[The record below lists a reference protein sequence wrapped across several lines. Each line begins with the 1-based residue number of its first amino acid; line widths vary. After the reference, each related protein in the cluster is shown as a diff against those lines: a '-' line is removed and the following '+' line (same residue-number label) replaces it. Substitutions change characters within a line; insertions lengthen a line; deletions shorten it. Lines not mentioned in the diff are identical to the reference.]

1 MKSALIYGSCT
12 GRTWHVAEIVVE
24 ALKPEIELEFID
36 VNKVGASDLN
46 NWDFIICAIPT
57 WDVGEL
63 EYGWSDVYDDLDGVE
78 LTNTVAMIGVGDQC
92 SYADTYQDAMGIL
105 YKKLLECGANGG
117 VAFTSTETHEFEESL
132 GVIDGKFCG
141 LAIDEDT
148 QDDLTEP
155 RIKEWAELLKKEW
168 PAIVERHEQSVG

>member
-12 GRTWHVAEIVVE
+12 GRTWHVAELVVE
-24 ALKPEIELEFID
+24 ALKPEIELELVD
-36 VNKVGASDLN
+36 VNKIGASDLN
-46 NWDFIICAIPT
+46 NWDFIISAIPT

-63 EYGWSDVYDDLDGVE
+63 EYGWSDVYDDLDGAE
-78 LTNTVAMIGVGDQC
+78 LSFTVAMIGVGDQC

-105 YKKLLECGANGG
+105 YKKFLECGATGG
-117 VAFTSTETHEFEESL
+117 VGFTSTDSHEFDASL
-132 GVIDGKFCG
+132 GVIDEKFCG

-155 RIKEWAELLKKEW
+155 RIAEWATQLKKDW
-168 PAIVERHEQSVG
+168 PSIVERHEQAVG

>member
-12 GRTWHVAEIVVE
+12 GRTWHVAELIVE
-24 ALKPEIELEFID
+24 ALKPEIEVELVD
-36 VNKVGASDLN
+36 VNKIGASDLN
-46 NWDFIICAIPT
+46 NWDFIISAIPT

-63 EYGWSDVYDDLDGVE
+63 EYGWSDVYDDLDGIE
-78 LTNTVAMIGVGDQC
+78 LSASVAMIGVGDQC

-105 YKKLLECGANGG
+105 YKKFLECGATGG
-117 VAFTSTETHEFEESL
+117 IGFTSTESHEFDASL
-132 GVIDGKFCG
+132 GVIDEMFCG

-155 RIKEWAELLKKEW
+155 RIAEWAGVLKKEW
-168 PAIVERHEQSVG
+168 PAIVERHEPAVG